1 MQNQSIHSISIS
13 IDFVHAAISK
23 LTLSQQQIDHIL
35 QQCRIST
42 ALLDHHQARVTL
54 RQYAELITALTVA
67 TRDELL
73 GHSQTISPL
82 GSLAVLMH
90 WLISSKDMHQALQR
104 MTQYYQMIGKG
115 FDISLQIKDDKI
127 CAELIGG
134 FQPYQEPD
142 AFIFEFGFFFIHR
155 ILCWLS
161 RDILPI
167 RAIDFPFTEPSYASD
182 YRLMFYGTPIRF
194 GQASAQMIFDRHCL
208 NLSVN
213 QSMQSLQHLLSDP
226 FTQLLILNFQDRSW
240 SAKVAECLQ
249 NAEGFQFDQIKVNQK
264 INHEMN
270 QAMHPMATLDQV
282 ATYLKLAPY
291 TLQRRLQDEGQ
302 SFLAIKNQVKRDR
315 AIELLVSSR
324 MSIEQISLQLGF
336 AETSP
341 FTRSFKQ
348 WTGVAPS
355 AYRKHKNS

>member
-13 IDFVHAAISK
+13 IDFVHTALEK
-23 LTLSQQQIDHIL
+23 LTLAQNEIDQIL
-35 QQCRIST
+35 QQCRISK
-42 ALLDHHQARVTL
+42 ALLLYPQARVSL
-54 RQYAELITALTVA
+54 RQYAQLITDLTIA

-90 WLISSKDMHQALQR
+90 WLISAKDMMQALQR
-104 MTQYYQMIGKG
+104 ITKYYQMMGKG
-115 FDISLQIKDDKI
+115 FDISLQHDGELIR
-127 CAELIGG
+127 AELVGG
-134 FQPYQEPD
+134 FQTKSDD
-142 AFIFEFGFFFIHR
+142 AFIYAFGCFFIHR

-167 RAIDFPFTEPSYASD
+167 TSIDFPFRTPSYALD
-182 YRLMFYGTPIRF
+182 YRLMFYGAPIRF
-194 GQASAQMIFDRHCL
+194 EHNVAQMTFLTSDL
-208 NLSVN
+208 TLPVS
-213 QSMQSLQHLLSDP
+213 QSMTQLQELVKDP
-226 FTQLLILNFQDRSW
+226 FTQLLILNFQNSSW

-249 NAEGFQFDQIKVNQK
+249 NADSLHLDKTG
-264 INHEMN
+264 MN
-270 QAMHPMATLDQV
+270 QMATLTEV
-282 ATYLKLAPY
+282 AELLQLAPY

-302 SFLAIKNQVKRDR
+302 SFLAIKNQVKRDM
-315 AIELLVSSR
+315 AIELLVNST
-324 MSIEQISLQLGF
+324 MSIEDISLQLGF

-341 FTRSFKQ
+341 FTRSFKL

>member
-13 IDFVHAAISK
+13 IDFVHTALEK
-23 LTLSQQQIDHIL
+23 LTLAQDEIDQIL
-35 QQCRIST
+35 QQCRIPK
-42 ALLDHHQARVTL
+42 ALLLHSQARVSL
-54 RQYAELITALTVA
+54 SQYAQLITELTVA

-90 WLISSKDMHQALQR
+90 WLISTKDMMQALQR
-104 MTQYYQMIGKG
+104 ITKYYQMMGKG

-127 CAELIGG
+127 CAELIGS
-134 FQPYQEPD
+134 FQTEAED

-155 ILCWLS
+155 ILCWLA
-161 RDILPI
+161 RDLLPI
-167 RAIDFPFTEPSYASD
+167 MAIDFPFAEPSYSSD
-182 YRLMFYGTPIRF
+182 YRLMFYGAPIRF
-194 GQASAQMIFDRHCL
+194 GQTSAQMIFDRNCL
-208 NLSVN
+208 NQPIN
-213 QSMQSLQHLLSDP
+213 QSLTQLQQLLKDP
-226 FTQLLILNFQDRSW
+226 FTQLLILNFQNSSW

-249 NAEGFQFDQIKVNQK
+249 NADGLHVD
-264 INHEMN
+264 HAEMN
-270 QAMHPMATLDQV
+270 QEVNQMATLAEV
-282 ATYLKLAPY
+282 ADILQLAPY

-302 SFLAIKNQVKRDR
+302 SFLAIKNQVKRDM
-315 AIELLVSSR
+315 AIELLVNTM
-324 MSIEQISLQLGF
+324 MSIEDISLQLGF

-341 FTRSFKQ
+341 FTRSFKL

>member
-13 IDFVHAAISK
+13 IDFVHTALEK
-23 LTLSQQQIDHIL
+23 LTLAQDEIDQIL
-35 QQCRIST
+35 QQCRISK
-42 ALLDHHQARVTL
+42 ALLQHPQARVSL
-54 RQYAELITALTVA
+54 SQYAQLITELTVA

-73 GHSQTISPL
+73 GHSQIISPL

-90 WLISSKDMHQALQR
+90 WLISSKDMMQALQR
-104 MTQYYQMIGKG
+104 ITKYYQMMGKG

-127 CAELIGG
+127 CAELVGG
-134 FQPYQEPD
+134 FQPHQEMD

-167 RAIDFPFTEPSYASD
+167 RAIDFPFAEPSYASD
-182 YRLMFYGTPIRF
+182 YRLMFYGAPIRF
-194 GQASAQMIFDRHCL
+194 GQTSAQMIFERDCL
-208 NLSVN
+208 NQPIN
-213 QSMQSLQHLLSDP
+213 QTLTQLQQLLKDP
-226 FTQLLILNFQDRSW
+226 FTQLLILSFQDRSW

-249 NAEGFQFDQIKVNQK
+249 NTDGFQLDYA
-264 INHEMN
+264 EMK
-270 QAMHPMATLDQV
+270 QAMKQMATLAEV
-282 ATYLKLAPY
+282 AELLQLAPY

-302 SFLAIKNQVKRDR
+302 SFLAIKNQVKRDM
-315 AIELLVSSR
+315 AIELLVNSTL
-324 MSIEQISLQLGF
+324 SIEEISLQLGF

-341 FTRSFKQ
+341 FTRSFKL

>member
-35 QQCRIST
+35 QQCRISK
-42 ALLDHHQARVTL
+42 ALLDHPQARVTL

-90 WLISSKDMHQALQR
+90 WLISAKDMRQALQR
-104 MTQYYQMIGKG
+104 MTQYYQMMGKG
-115 FDISLQIKDDKI
+115 FDVSLQSEDDSV
-127 CAELIGG
+127 CAVLNGG
-134 FQPYQEPD
+134 FQPHQQAD

-167 RAIDFPFTEPSYASD
+167 RAIDFPFTEPPYAAD
-182 YRLMFYGTPIRF
+182 YRLMFYGAPIRF
-194 GQASAQMIFDRHCL
+194 GQASAQMVFDRDCL
-208 NLSVN
+208 NQPIN
-213 QSMQSLQHLLSDP
+213 QSLTQLQQLLKDP

-249 NAEGFQFDQIKVNQK
+249 NADRFYVDHVAVN
-264 INHEMN
+264 
-270 QAMHPMATLDQV
+270 PMATLDQV
-282 ATYLKLAPY
+282 AAYLKLAPY

-315 AIELLVSSR
+315 AIELLVSSN

>member
-23 LTLSQQQIDHIL
+23 LTLSQQHIDHIL

-42 ALLDHHQARVTL
+42 ALLVHHQARVTL

-104 MTQYYQMIGKG
+104 MTQYYQMMGKG
-115 FDISLQIKDDKI
+115 FDISLQIKGDKI

-134 FQPYQEPD
+134 FQTEAED

-167 RAIDFPFTEPSYASD
+167 RAIDFPFAEPSYASD
-182 YRLMFYGTPIRF
+182 YRLMFYGAPIRF
-194 GQASAQMIFDRHCL
+194 GQASAQMIFDRDCL
-208 NLSVN
+208 NQPIN
-213 QSMQSLQHLLSDP
+213 QSLTQLQQLLKDP
-226 FTQLLILNFQDRSW
+226 FTQLLILNGS
-240 SAKVAECLQ
+240 
-249 NAEGFQFDQIKVNQK
+249 
-264 INHEMN
+264 
-270 QAMHPMATLDQV
+270 
-282 ATYLKLAPY
+282 
-291 TLQRRLQDEGQ
+291 
-302 SFLAIKNQVKRDR
+302 
-315 AIELLVSSR
+315 
-324 MSIEQISLQLGF
+324 
-336 AETSP
+336 
-341 FTRSFKQ
+341 
-348 WTGVAPS
+348 
-355 AYRKHKNS
+355 